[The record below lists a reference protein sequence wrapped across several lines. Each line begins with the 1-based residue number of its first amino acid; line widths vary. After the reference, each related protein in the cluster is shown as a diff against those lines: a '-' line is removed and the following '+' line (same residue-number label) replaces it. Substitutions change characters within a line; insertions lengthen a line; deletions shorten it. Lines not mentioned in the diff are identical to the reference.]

1 MLAVMAVAQLV
12 AAIATLGT
20 IHRDVMH
27 KGGRELEVGLG
38 VMRQLLDE
46 RGKQLRDSVDI
57 LTSDFG
63 FKSAIAS
70 QDQGTLVSVLANHG
84 ERVGADMV
92 LLAAPDGTIVASSHH
107 APGTPMPFPRLWR
120 QVRQAGEATGVVL
133 QGQRPYQFVMLPVR
147 APNLIG
153 WVGMG
158 FLLDTPL
165 AEEMARLTRLQ
176 VSFLVSGADQAS
188 AASGD
193 AVDDTAGDAVDE
205 APGDMKGDISG
216 GMKGY
221 VAGALAQVP
230 ATAVSALRADLAR
243 GEYLHHSG
251 VDARLDALVLASP
264 LMISETVP
272 DADRGQVY
280 AVVEHSRADLL
291 AVFQALGWRLAA
303 IFAVT
308 LALTAAV
315 AAFSARGMSR
325 PLIRLTQVAQR
336 IGRGERITEVPTDSG
351 GEIGLLGRTLVAM
364 QRDIES
370 RERQQR
376 EQARR
381 DQLTGLANRHS
392 AQQDIAE
399 AVAAG
404 QPLTL
409 LRLSICGFRHI
420 NDTFGYAVGDQA
432 LRQLARRLADCP
444 APVRH
449 AYRLG
454 GDEFLLLVDSAA
466 VEARWLA
473 SLLEELAR
481 PIELDHSP
489 LRLQLVYG
497 EVNFPA
503 HGRSAPLLLRRAEVA
518 MAMAKQQRLGYLR
531 YVEGQD
537 EKRLREMTLVRDLQL
552 AAERGQLSMVYQPK
566 IAAADGALVELE
578 ALMRWQHPEL
588 GFIPPDEFIALAES
602 AGFISQLTGWMLT
615 TVCRQLAA
623 WEAEQGLCLAV
634 AVNLSAQDVI
644 DPALPQRL
652 DQALAAYGLDPSRLG
667 LEVTESA
674 IMSDPETSR
683 RVLIELSQRGAST
696 AIDDFGTGYSSLAQL
711 KRLAVRQLKIDKSFI
726 LKLEQHT
733 DDRIIV
739 HSTIELGHNLG
750 LEVVAE
756 GVETD
761 AARALLV
768 ELGCDYLQGYG
779 ISRPLPAAAVAEWIA
794 AHPPGVRR
802 PLRPL
807 EGSTP

>member
-1 MLAVMAVAQLV
+1 MSFRRRLLLIMLAVMAVAQLV

-20 IHRDVMH
+20 IHRDIMQ

-46 RGKQLRDSVDI
+46 RGKQLRNSVGI

-70 QDQGTLVSVLANHG
+70 LDLNTLASVLANQG
-84 ERVGADMV
+84 ERVGADMA

-107 APGTPMPFPRLWR
+107 APGTPMPFPRLWQ
-120 QVRQAGEATGVVL
+120 QVRQSGEATGVVL
-133 QGQRPYQFVMLPVR
+133 QDQRPYQFVMLPVR

-165 AEEMARLTRLQ
+165 AEEIAQLTRLQ
-176 VSFLVSGADQAS
+176 VSFLVSDAEP
-188 AASGD
+188 ASG
-193 AVDDTAGDAVDE
+193 A
-205 APGDMKGDISG
+205 SG
-216 GMKGY
+216 EHAAGY
-221 VAGALAQVP
+221 VAGALAQAP
-230 ATAVSALRADLAR
+230 PEAVSALRVDLAR
-243 GEYLHHSG
+243 GDYLHHSG

-264 LMISETVP
+264 LMVSGITPGAGQGKVP
-272 DADRGQVY
+272 GQGQGQVY
-280 AVVEHSRADLL
+280 AVVEHPRADLL
-291 AVFQALGWRLAA
+291 VVFQALGWRLAT
-303 IFAVT
+303 IFALT
-308 LALTAAV
+308 LALTALV
-315 AAFSARGMSR
+315 AAFSARGMSQ
-325 PLIRLTQVAQR
+325 PLIQLARVAQR
-336 IGRGERITEVPTDSG
+336 IGRGERVTEVPTGSG

-364 QRDIES
+364 QNDIET

-376 EQARR
+376 HQTRH
-381 DQLTGLANRHS
+381 DQLTALANRHS

-404 QPLTL
+404 QPFTL
-409 LRLSICGFRHI
+409 LRLSIYGFRHI

-432 LRQLARRLADCP
+432 LRQLAKRLASCP
-444 APVRH
+444 APVHH

-466 VEARWLA
+466 VDARWLA
-473 SLLEELAR
+473 SLREGLAR

-497 EVNFPA
+497 EVNFPE
-503 HGRSAPLLLRRAEVA
+503 HGRETPLLLRRAEIA

-578 ALMRWQHPEL
+578 ALMRWQHPEF
-588 GFIPPDEFIALAES
+588 GFIPPDEFITLAES
-602 AGFISQLTGWMLT
+602 AGLMSQLTGWMLT

-623 WEAEQGLCLAV
+623 WEAEEGLCLAV

-644 DPALPQRL
+644 DPALPQ
-652 DQALAAYGLDPSRLG
+652 QLAQVLATHGLEPARLG

-683 RVLIELSQRGAST
+683 RVLADLSQRGAST

-726 LKLEQHT
+726 LKLEQQS

-756 GVETD
+756 GVETE

-779 ISRPLPAAAVAEWIA
+779 ISRPLPAAAVVGWIA
-794 AHPPGVRR
+794 AYTPGVRQ
-802 PLRPL
+802 PLRATP
-807 EGSTP
+807 ESTP

>member
-1 MLAVMAVAQLV
+1 
-12 AAIATLGT
+12 
-20 IHRDVMH
+20 
-27 KGGRELEVGLG
+27 
-38 VMRQLLDE
+38 
-46 RGKQLRDSVDI
+46 
-57 LTSDFG
+57 
-63 FKSAIAS
+63 
-70 QDQGTLVSVLANHG
+70 
-84 ERVGADMV
+84 
-92 LLAAPDGTIVASSHH
+92 
-107 APGTPMPFPRLWR
+107 
-120 QVRQAGEATGVVL
+120 
-133 QGQRPYQFVMLPVR
+133 
-147 APNLIG
+147 
-153 WVGMG
+153 
-158 FLLDTPL
+158 
-165 AEEMARLTRLQ
+165 
-176 VSFLVSGADQAS
+176 
-188 AASGD
+188 
-193 AVDDTAGDAVDE
+193 
-205 APGDMKGDISG
+205 
-216 GMKGY
+216 
-221 VAGALAQVP
+221 
-230 ATAVSALRADLAR
+230 
-243 GEYLHHSG
+243 
-251 VDARLDALVLASP
+251 
-264 LMISETVP
+264 
-272 DADRGQVY
+272 
-280 AVVEHSRADLL
+280 
-291 AVFQALGWRLAA
+291 
-303 IFAVT
+303 
-308 LALTAAV
+308 
-315 AAFSARGMSR
+315 
-325 PLIRLTQVAQR
+325 
-336 IGRGERITEVPTDSG
+336 
-351 GEIGLLGRTLVAM
+351 
-364 QRDIES
+364 
-370 RERQQR
+370 
-376 EQARR
+376 
-381 DQLTGLANRHS
+381 
-392 AQQDIAE
+392 
-399 AVAAG
+399 
-404 QPLTL
+404 
-409 LRLSICGFRHI
+409 
-420 NDTFGYAVGDQA
+420 
-432 LRQLARRLADCP
+432 
-444 APVRH
+444 
-449 AYRLG
+449 
-454 GDEFLLLVDSAA
+454 
-466 VEARWLA
+466 
-473 SLLEELAR
+473 
-481 PIELDHSP
+481 
-489 LRLQLVYG
+489 
-497 EVNFPA
+497 
-503 HGRSAPLLLRRAEVA
+503 

>member
-1 MLAVMAVAQLV
+1 MSFRRRLLLIMLAVMVVAQLV

-46 RGKQLRDSVDI
+46 RGKQLRDSVGI

-70 QDQGTLVSVLANHG
+70 QDVGTLASVLANHG
-84 ERVGADMV
+84 QRVGADMV

-165 AEEMARLTRLQ
+165 AEEISRLTRLQ
-176 VSFLVSGADQAS
+176 VSFLVSGAHR
-188 AASGD
+188 ASG
-193 AVDDTAGDAVDE
+193 VPGDTAGD
-205 APGDMKGDISG
+205 
-216 GMKGY
+216 MKGY
-221 VAGALAQVP
+221 VAGALAQMPP
-230 ATAVSALRADLAR
+230 AAVSALRADLAR

-251 VDARLDALVLASP
+251 VDARLDALLLASP
-264 LMISETVP
+264 LMTSEIP
-272 DADRGQVY
+272 ADADRGQVY

-308 LALTAAV
+308 LALTALV
-315 AAFSARGMSR
+315 AAFSARSMSR
-325 PLIRLTQVAQR
+325 PLIRLAQVAQK
-336 IGRGERITEVPTDSG
+336 IGRGEEVTEVPADRG

-376 EQARR
+376 EQVRR

-392 AQQDIAE
+392 VQQDIAE
-399 AVAAG
+399 AVAVG
-404 QPLTL
+404 EPFTL

-432 LRQLARRLADCP
+432 LRQLAKRLADCP
-444 APVRH
+444 APVCH

-466 VEARWLA
+466 IESRWLA
-473 SLLEELAR
+473 SLREELAR

-578 ALMRWQHPEL
+578 ALMRWQHPEF
-588 GFIPPDEFIALAES
+588 GFIPPDEFITLAES
-602 AGFISQLTGWMLT
+602 AGIISQLTGWMLD

-623 WEAEQGLCLAV
+623 WEAEAGLCLAV

-674 IMSDPETSR
+674 IISDPEVSR
-683 RVLIELSQRGAST
+683 RVLAELSQRGAST
-696 AIDDFGTGYSSLAQL
+696 AIDDFGTGYSSLGQL

-726 LKLEQHT
+726 LKLDQHS

-779 ISRPLPAAAVAEWIA
+779 ISRPLPAAAVADWIA
-794 AHPPGVRR
+794 AYPPGVRR

-807 EGSTP
+807 EPSTP